1 MSETTNLKLFKHD
14 NPSTNTNP
22 FDVEQAL
29 NDNWNKIDTAVG
41 DLQDDIKENNTNI
54 TNIDTRLT
62 TAEKDL
68 ETAKTDITNI
78 KAEQTT
84 QNNNIEANS
93 TAIETNAE
101 AIEQNKE
108 DITDLQAENANLRAQ
123 IPTGTAAGEEISL
136 QDSAEMELVDFG
148 FQGNS
153 KQDTRE
159 GYNLIEASDEFRKGY
174 AASGITGSITE
185 EGYLQV
191 IAEEGNAN
199 YINSFWSLDSQNS
212 MAKVKEILKAGDTFT
227 IAFTIKRTEG
237 TSAAPRVYIKE
248 STSYKGM
255 TGTVTTEFKQVYYTG
270 VWEEGND
277 ISIIHLGFA
286 SLTGT
291 FIIKDWLVKKGDLAD
306 WEDYGASPS
315 LDYPSEVQAVG
326 DSGSVEIVKSNKNI
340 FNIPDYDKTQSG
352 INVKIT
358 NGNHL
363 KITGTSTNGTTFY
376 ILNSNTNKKQL
387 DNINKIAVEKNLT
400 IQKNSTPENS
410 LEINVATATNAYF
423 MQLFKSTEKVTKL
436 LAEEIKVVSIYIP
449 TNTTWDYETDLQ
461 FEIGDTATEIIKHEG
476 NTYTIPVQK
485 PFLKG
490 DYFIKEDNQ
499 WKEVHLR
506 EKRNI
511 KDDIQN
517 AVLSSTTNF
526 IYVPNSLASTAFYKT
541 NNDDVGVISNILRHT
556 SYNNM
561 NNATVDYGIGIS
573 NAGSLAI
580 RIKEFTTL
588 EEYKNALNNEN
599 YYYYYILRNP
609 SKIECTA
616 EQTQILEQIIKN
628 GTYKEVTHF
637 YTTEDLKPTIEV
649 KYYKDLETLFNK
661 QAELENTLNNVQ
673 AQILELGGN

>member
-62 TAEKDL
+62 TAETDL

-93 TAIETNAE
+93 TAIETNVE

-108 DITDLQAENANLRAQ
+108 DIQSLQEENSNLKAQ

-136 QDSAEMELVDFG
+136 SDSAGMELVDFG
-148 FQGNS
+148 LQGNS

-159 GYNLIEASDEFRKGY
+159 GYNLIEASDEFRKGN
-174 AASGITGSITE
+174 AGNGITGSVTD

-191 IAEEGNAN
+191 VAEEGNAN
-199 YINSFWSLDSQNS
+199 YINSFWSLNSQNS

-326 DSGSVEIVKSNKNI
+326 DSGSEEIVKSNANLFEETSNLEGVKTSYTDIVKGNFVLQPDTYYTVTCDTNNNGGKLYLNEKIFATSNRMNCDGNRHAITAKIKNTYVTNYKNETLLKTEGVTEVSY
-340 FNIPDYDKTQSG
+340 NISNVQIAINDK
-352 INVKIT
+352 IDFI
-358 NGNHL
+358 
-363 KITGTSTNGTTFY
+363 
-376 ILNSNTNKKQL
+376 
-387 DNINKIAVEKNLT
+387 E
-400 IQKNSTPENS
+400 
-410 LEINVATATNAYF
+410 
-423 MQLFKSTEKVTKL
+423 
-436 LAEEIKVVSIYIP
+436 
-449 TNTTWDYETDLQ
+449 
-461 FEIGDTATEIIKHEG
+461 HEG
-476 NTYTIPVQK
+476 NAYAIPVQK
-485 PFLKG
+485 SFLKG
-490 DYFIKEDNQ
+490 DYFVKEDNL

-517 AVLSSTTNF
+517 AILSSTTNF
-526 IYVPNSLASTAFYKT
+526 IYIPNLLANTAFYKT
-541 NNDDVGVISNILRHT
+541 NTDDVGVISNILSHA

-573 NAGSLAI
+573 DAGSLII
-580 RIKEFTTL
+580 RIKEFKTL

-599 YYYYYILRNP
+599 YYYYYTLRNS
-609 SKIECTA
+609 SKIECTS
-616 EQTQILEQIIKN
+616 EQTQILEQIIKD

-637 YTTEDLKPTIEV
+637 YTAEDLKPTIEI
-649 KYYKDLETLFNK
+649 KYYKDLETLFKN
-661 QAELENTLNNVQ
+661 QASIQATLNNVQ
-673 AQILELGGN
+673 AQILELGGK

>member
-22 FDVEQAL
+22 FNVEQAL

-62 TAEKDL
+62 TAETDL
-68 ETAKTDITNI
+68 ETAQKDITNI

-84 QNNNIEANS
+84 QNNNIETNS

-101 AIEQNKE
+101 AIEKNKE
-108 DITDLQAENANLRAQ
+108 DIQSLQEENANLRAQ

-148 FQGNS
+148 LQGNS

-159 GYNLIEASDEFRKGY
+159 GYNLIQASNEFRKGY
-174 AASGITGSITE
+174 AGSGITGSVTD

-191 IAEEGNAN
+191 VAEEGNAN
-199 YINSFWSLDSQNS
+199 YINSFWSLNSQNS

-237 TSAAPRVYIKE
+237 TSAAPKVYIKE

-326 DSGSVEIVKSNKNI
+326 DNGNVEIVKSNKNI
-340 FNIPDYDKTQSG
+340 LDFGNVDSSKIKYENSRITIKDPTTYLYNTICNILNNNFLYGKTLSFTFVANGEVTGDNYVNLVFYTNKRSYLIEKIYNKGTYSNSKFSKTITLEDGERFNQCLVYTA
-352 INVKIT
+352 
-358 NGNHL
+358 
-363 KITGTSTNGTTFY
+363 GTTC
-376 ILNSNTNKKQL
+376 
-387 DNINKIAVEKNLT
+387 DLT
-400 IQKNSTPENS
+400 IDVQV
-410 LEINVATATNAYF
+410 EIADEASEF
-423 MQLFKSTEKVTKL
+423 IE
-436 LAEEIKVVSIYIP
+436 
-449 TNTTWDYETDLQ
+449 
-461 FEIGDTATEIIKHEG
+461 HEG
-476 NTYTIPVQK
+476 NTYQIPVQREM
-485 PFLKG
+485 LAN
-490 DYFIKEDNQ
+490 DYIDYANK
-499 WKEVHLR
+499 KEVHSW
-506 EKRNI
+506 KKVI
-511 KDDIQN
+511 KTSADDFNVTKDTTNQTFQFN
-517 AVLSSTTNF
+517 CTVENGNLSSSVLCNMFKFWDKTWKNTGCF
-526 IYVPNSLASTAFYKT
+526 I
-541 NNDDVGVISNILRHT
+541 
-556 SYNNM
+556 SYNSNFYALIKFGEYGF
-561 NNATVDYGIGIS
+561 NEDLTIEQAKQKFADILAETSLVFYYTLTV
-573 NAGSLAI
+573 A
-580 RIKEFTTL
+580 
-588 EEYKNALNNEN
+588 EELDLTE
-599 YYYYYILRNP
+599 
-609 SKIECTA
+609 
-616 EQTQILEQIIKN
+616 EQKQVLEQIVKD
-628 GTYKEVTHF
+628 GTCKEVTHF
-637 YTTEDLKPTIEV
+637 YTTEDLKPTIEL
-649 KYYKDLETLFNK
+649 KYYKDLETLFKN
-661 QAELENTLNNVQ
+661 QASMQETLNNVQ
-673 AQILELGGN
+673 AQILELGGK

>member
-22 FDVEQAL
+22 FNVEQAL
-29 NDNWNKIDTAVG
+29 NENWDKIDTAVG
-41 DLQDDIKENNTNI
+41 DLQDDVEENN

-62 TAEKDL
+62 ELETDL
-68 ETAKTDITNI
+68 GTAKTNITNI
-78 KAEQTT
+78 QAEQTT

-101 AIEQNKE
+101 AIEKNKE
-108 DITDLQAENANLRAQ
+108 DITDLQAENANLKEQ
-123 IPTGTAAGEEISL
+123 IPQGQASGEEISL

-148 FQGNS
+148 LEGNS
-153 KQDTRE
+153 RQETRE
-159 GYNLIEASDEFRKGY
+159 GYNLIQASNEFRKGN
-174 AASGITGSITE
+174 AGSGITGSVTD

-191 IAEEGNAN
+191 VAEEGNAN
-199 YINSFWSLDSQNS
+199 YINSFWSLNSQNS

-326 DSGSVEIVKSNKNI
+326 DNGNVEIVKSNKNI
-340 FNIPDYDKTQSG
+340 LDFGNVDSSKIKYENSRITIKDPTTYLYNTICNILNNNFLYGKTLSFTFVANGKVTGDNYVNLVFYTNKRSYLIEKIYNKGTYSNSKFSKTITLEDEERFNQCLVYTA
-352 INVKIT
+352 
-358 NGNHL
+358 
-363 KITGTSTNGTTFY
+363 GTTC
-376 ILNSNTNKKQL
+376 
-387 DNINKIAVEKNLT
+387 DLT
-400 IQKNSTPENS
+400 IDVQV
-410 LEINVATATNAYF
+410 EIADEASEVI
-423 MQLFKSTEKVTKL
+423 E
-436 LAEEIKVVSIYIP
+436 
-449 TNTTWDYETDLQ
+449 
-461 FEIGDTATEIIKHEG
+461 HEG
-476 NTYTIPVQK
+476 NTYPIPVQK

-526 IYVPNSLASTAFYKT
+526 IYFPNLLASTAFYKT

-561 NNATVDYGIGIS
+561 NNASIDYGIGIS
-573 NAGSLAI
+573 DAGSLVI

-599 YYYYYILRNP
+599 YYYYYPLRNA
-609 SKIECTA
+609 SKIECTG
-616 EQTQILEQIIKN
+616 EQTQVLEQIIKD

-637 YTTEDLKPTIEV
+637 YTTEDLKPTIELT
-649 KYYKDLETLFNK
+649 YYKDLETLFNK

>member
-62 TAEKDL
+62 TAETDL
-68 ETAKTDITNI
+68 ETAKADITNI

-93 TAIETNAE
+93 TAIEKNAE
-101 AIEQNKE
+101 NIEDNAT
-108 DITDLQAENANLRAQ
+108 DIQDLQAENANLKAQ

-136 QDSAEMELVDFG
+136 SDSAEMELVDFG
-148 FQGNS
+148 LQGNS
-153 KQDTRE
+153 YQE
-159 GYNLIEASDEFRKGY
+159 IETGKNKARLPDMTKEINGMTVNIKDGVIT
-174 AASGITGSITE
+174 ITGKSNVTYVTYLKIGTAKIESGRSYYLNDFGKKSGSVSLYVNESSVWFPDNIGQEKSWQANESGTFNIQIGLGAGESQDWNLKLMLCEE
-185 EGYLQV
+185 EGQEWV
-191 IAEEGNAN
+191 EG
-199 YINSFWSLDSQNS
+199 
-212 MAKVKEILKAGDTFT
+212 KEPKPTL
-227 IAFTIKRTEG
+227 E
-237 TSAAPRVYIKE
+237 
-248 STSYKGM
+248 
-255 TGTVTTEFKQVYYTG
+255 
-270 VWEEGND
+270 N
-277 ISIIHLGFA
+277 
-286 SLTGT
+286 
-291 FIIKDWLVKKGDLAD
+291 
-306 WEDYGASPS
+306 
-315 LDYPSEVQAVG
+315 PSEVEAVG
-326 DSGSVEIVKSNKNI
+326 DNGNVEIVKSNKNI
-340 FNIPDYDKTQSG
+340 LDFGNVDSSKIKYENSRITIKDPTTYLYNTICNILNNNFLYGKTLSFTFVANGEVTGDNYVNLVFYTNKRSYLIEKIYNKGTYSNSKFSKTITLEDEERFNQCLVYTA
-352 INVKIT
+352 
-358 NGNHL
+358 
-363 KITGTSTNGTTFY
+363 GTTC
-376 ILNSNTNKKQL
+376 
-387 DNINKIAVEKNLT
+387 DLT
-400 IQKNSTPENS
+400 IDVQV
-410 LEINVATATNAYF
+410 EIADEASEVI
-423 MQLFKSTEKVTKL
+423 E
-436 LAEEIKVVSIYIP
+436 
-449 TNTTWDYETDLQ
+449 
-461 FEIGDTATEIIKHEG
+461 HEG
-476 NTYTIPVQK
+476 NTYPIPVQK

-526 IYVPNSLASTAFYKT
+526 IYFPNLLASTAFYKT

-561 NNATVDYGIGIS
+561 NNASIDYGIGIS
-573 NAGSLAI
+573 DAGSLVI

-599 YYYYYILRNP
+599 YYYYYPLRNP
-609 SKIECTA
+609 SKIECTG
-616 EQTQILEQIIKN
+616 EQTQVLEQIIKD

-637 YTTEDLKPTIEV
+637 YTTEDLKPIIEV